1 MTAFNRWDWEM
12 RKFLDFEDAP
22 SVADSY
28 LQIRHK
34 VGILGSQV
42 GILGSQV
49 GILGS
54 QVGIGHPPRGVRGMN
69 PA

>member
-1 MTAFNRWDWEM
+1 M

-49 GILGS
+49 GFLGSQVGFLGS
-54 QVGIGHPPRGVRGMN
+54 QVGIGHPRE
-69 PA
+69 ASAA

>member
-1 MTAFNRWDWEM
+1 M

-54 QVGIGHPPRGVRGMN
+54 QVGIGHPRE
-69 PA
+69 ASAA